1 MEDGGGEEGVGRRRR
16 KRRERGGVGED
27 GSGWRKGKE
36 RKGGEREEGRGQEE
50 GGGGWEGG
58 EGGAG
63 IWKLMLYCQ
72 YLLDGRLRRRY
83 HLVKCTRHSGQGES
97 LGECRHTL
105 SVGAA
110 RRVYKLN

>member
-50 GGGGWEGG
+50 GGGWEGG